1 MTSRPASSTTAIPTI
16 ITLLAIALGAFIGVM
31 AGRDPLM
38 LYLITTP
45 FAVFVMWLSRGVGET
60 TLPAARRDAAE
71 ASPERDHGVMP
82 AVAQATK

>member
-31 AGRDPLM
+31 AGRDLLL

-45 FAVFVMWLSRGVGET
+45 FAVFVMWLSRGVGEPSV
-60 TLPAARRDAAE
+60 PAAGRDAAQSTPVRGHGAIPVVAH
-71 ASPERDHGVMP
+71 AS
-82 AVAQATK
+82 K